1 MFTCSKIL
9 AVIDPSAKQQ
19 TSLNRAIFLAEK
31 TGASVVAL
39 SSIYDKSF
47 DMAAILTS
55 DERYEMK
62 QAMLEHESLNLDA
75 LLKELSTKVA
85 ITKRVKWQKKLHESV
100 VETCQEESCD
110 LIVKATKKHGVLASS
125 IFTPSDWHI
134 LRNAPVDVLLVKDHD
149 WTNNGQVL
157 ASIGVSAKD
166 DEHISLSDKIADT
179 ASELAKLTGSTLHL
193 ANSYAG
199 APVHIAVE
207 VPNFTPEVYN
217 RSVQE
222 RHTKKLHD
230 LAKTHNLENA
240 NMHVLEGLPE
250 DVIPKLS
257 NDLDTDLLVIGS
269 VGRRGLSAALLGNT
283 AEMIIDAVNCDTL
296 IIKP

>member
-9 AVIDPSAKQQ
+9 AVIDPSTKQQ
-19 TSLNRAIFLAEK
+19 PSLNRAIFLAEK

-39 SSIYDKSF
+39 SSIYDKSY

-55 DERYEMK
+55 EERYEMK
-62 QAMLEHESLNLDA
+62 QAMLEHESLNLSA
-75 LLKELSTKVA
+75 VLKELTTDIKISTK
-85 ITKRVKWQKKLHESV
+85 IKWQKKLHESV

-110 LIVKATKKHGVLASS
+110 LIVKSTKKDGMLASS
-125 IFTPSDWHI
+125 IFTPNDWHI
-134 LRNAPVDVLLVKDHD
+134 LRNAPVDVLLVKDHE
-149 WTNNGQVL
+149 WTNNGKVL

-166 DEHISLSDKIADT
+166 DQHISLSDKIAET
-179 ASELAKLTGSTLHL
+179 GNELAKLTNSTLHL

-207 VPNFTPEVYN
+207 VPNFAPEVYN

-222 RHTKKLHD
+222 RHTNKLNE
-230 LAKTHNLENA
+230 LATTHSLQDA
-240 NMHVLEGLPE
+240 TMHVLEGLPE

-257 NDLDTDLLVIGS
+257 NELDADLLIIGS
-269 VGRRGLSAALLGNT
+269 VGRRGISAALLGNT